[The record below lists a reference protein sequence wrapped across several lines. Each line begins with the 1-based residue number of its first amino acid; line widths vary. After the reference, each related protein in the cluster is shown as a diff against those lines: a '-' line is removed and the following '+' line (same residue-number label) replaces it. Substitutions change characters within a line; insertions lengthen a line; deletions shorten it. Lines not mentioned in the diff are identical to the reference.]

1 MLSKFRRAASPLR
14 PHDSTSR
21 NFPFYKQL
29 IMAFCRINRSGTS
42 VALSSARSERFFEEK
57 IMRVH
62 VGSNLLVL
70 EMNKSLF
77 AWFQGETERM
87 RLTSMCLMF
96 VQLSVFAQR
105 SPAF

>member
-1 MLSKFRRAASPLR
+1 
-14 PHDSTSR
+14 
-21 NFPFYKQL
+21 
-29 IMAFCRINRSGTS
+29 
-42 VALSSARSERFFEEK
+42 
-57 IMRVH
+57 MRVRL
-62 VGSNLLVL
+62 GNNLLVL

-96 VQLSVFAQR
+96 IQLSVFAHR